1 MYLERVLDLA
11 IKLTSADE
19 TRAPR
24 HVHDEPEDAVDGVGG
39 ESVLIDMKSVNAIIA
54 ASPAIVGSQPTIA
67 CGPWA

>member
-39 ESVLIDMKSVNAIIA
+39 ESVFIDMKSVNATIA
-54 ASPAIVGSQPTIA
+54 ASPASSSLQAAIPR
-67 CGPWA
+67 GPRT